1 MTHCGICKRKLRAG
15 RKVCFHFK
23 SKKNPAIKLL
33 NKQCYNC
40 SEVILLP
47 CSMILAPVDDSGTM
61 KELCSPKCLAS
72 FNSKKAKVA
81 PKPPPPQ
88 CKMCNKACIPQNSK
102 LTLDGFK
109 HTVCG
114 DACFTNYHQVNNLTV
129 VTCDI
134 CSSASLHKHFTVKTE
149 EGSKSIC
156 TDECLVK
163 FKESVKSPRL
173 CPMCQTS
180 HQMSDMVENKND
192 EGTLDFFCSNRCM
205 MVHKAQT
212 LTLSGRNSP
221 VCDKED
227 KQVKPLQ
234 NLEFIKQEPIEEECK
249 PNVSSSISTESI
261 KDEPSMAKEE
271 MKTEESPVLTS
282 SGDPSCSAP
291 TVADT
296 DLWESCSSCRKALM
310 DGEIVYQRK
319 NHTNIFFCSSA
330 CLLKFYKMKQ
340 VKRSCTFCLQALSQA
355 KKVLQAPVDDA
366 GTMKDFCCQ
375 TCMFSFNYKIM
386 MQSKVPIVPV
396 APHSQCNVCGRYC
409 ISKHE
414 IIHMEAVKK
423 ICSDPCFLRL
433 CNLNNLS
440 ICLNCHSNCN
450 APLTISMEDGSK
462 RLCSAD
468 CFAQYK
474 QKIQTPQSCS
484 TCSTQL
490 LMSNMVD
497 CKNSDGEVELFC
509 NNGCVAAAKILAV
522 SSSGDPVDC
531 DSCGKS
537 SVPAC
542 HLAVSDASIR
552 NFCSLSCAMTFKQS
566 QRDEH
571 VPTRPAG
578 ASQQT
583 QCDHLKPPEKLKCAK
598 CRRKMKTTP
607 KVIQNKGRMHFVCSA
622 SCSQAFRRDNKI
634 VGKCEHCRNERIV
647 KVVIRVNDKDCY
659 FCSAGCK
666 MLFQQD
672 LKKQWGEYCQS
683 CAYCLSISKTV
694 IVERYGDSDQALCS
708 YDCNLKYNLLFNHFA
723 KCDTCGCKEK
733 LTQSIA
739 LIGEVKYFCDMK
751 CLLHFCNQHAQMA
764 NRVSPPPRS
773 VSAEESSPV
782 ITNVISLAGALA
794 KQTSSSA
801 CSAQRGSHTQT
812 WSPAPD
818 IHTKVVGHAGV
829 QTVPKELKNKSMLC
843 TPLVHNKGVSC
854 STQTVDAETQTENSD
869 PKAAALPSSN
879 VPLSLNMYSQNT
891 PKPLGLPVP
900 EAGHQVHYNLTDGQ
914 HPDRTMRPHSK
925 DPAADSCPQTP
936 QEMDISESDDDDQQ
950 ESSDDDDQQDSSD
963 ILVDS
968 CSTTEKRFSD
978 MDQSHAA
985 DSCPQTP
992 QEKDISESYA
1002 DDQQERR
1009 DGLVDSCSPTEE
1021 GLCDMV
1027 SPSPEMSEE
1036 EVEKNQQEEE
1046 KVTLREPSVEAQQ
1059 VTVPS
1064 NPEPRIEVKTCSNKT
1079 NQRIYDK
1086 KSYCLYCEKPYG
1098 KIARHLLQSH
1108 SDRAEVAKILT
1119 HNQGSAMRSLLL
1131 SKVRNMGNYKHN
1143 CSVLSSGKGQIVTKK
1158 QASHPSSHT
1167 DYLPCKFCY
1176 AMYIK
1181 KDIWKHHMRCKLQV
1195 KEDGPVK
1202 RKAQA
1207 RRSLLLP
1214 HCLYNSDSSGL
1225 KEILEDMACDI
1236 VTKVVKSDVLIIA
1249 FGERVFPKDRK
1260 EGQHRADIRNKM
1272 RQLARLV
1279 LAAREIDP
1287 EIISLKDLINPGK
1300 FGAVLEA
1307 VKTMAR
1313 FESAQSVMAPSTA
1326 SNLHHALL
1334 KVSLILQ
1341 GQALRQQDGDL
1352 QAKAE
1357 RFSRLIEVNAQ
1368 EELYK
1373 KKWNI
1378 QEILPLS
1385 EDIKTL
1391 NDYLKS
1397 LEEVHKQALIEHPSQ
1412 EAWSELSK
1420 VTLTQLILFNR
1431 HCEGEVSRIE
1441 VQTYLQR
1448 DKSRMTCLTPFER
1461 ILCENLLR
1469 VEVRGE
1475 RGRKAPFLFTRNVQ
1489 ESVELLIKTRG
1500 KVGISATNPYIF
1512 AVACFGSQEN
1522 IQGRDSVKHFAESCD
1537 AKHPENITSTKLRKH
1552 VATVS
1557 QLLNLQNHELDQLAT
1572 FVGLDIEDHR
1582 LPEASLHMTKVS
1594 RLMFALQGG
1603 IGKNE
1608 GKTLEELTPNLNS
1621 EEFVDSDVGEVQS
1634 EQTASTSQQGKSGAG
1649 FKSEDKDTLSS
1660 QPSHQRVKRRPWSL
1674 REREIVEHHFK
1685 HFVEEMTIPRK
1696 VDCQR
1701 CVDENQTLRDNRRDW
1716 KAVKYYVHNKI
1727 ISVKRKG
1734 SEQHSSQ

>member
-1 MTHCGICKRKLRAG
+1 MLSDSTVNNSYASPAAETVNVPTAVYSDSMTHCDICERKLRAG
-15 RKVCFHFK
+15 RKVCLHCK
-23 SKKNPAIKLL
+23 SKKNPAIELL

-163 FKESVKSPRL
+163 FKESVKRPRL

-221 VCDKED
+221 VCDNED

-234 NLEFIKQEPIEEECK
+234 NLEFIKQEPIEEECN
-249 PNVSSSISTESI
+249 PNVSSSLSTESI

-282 SGDPSCSAP
+282 SGDPSHSAP
-291 TVADT
+291 TVANT
-296 DLWESCSSCRKALM
+296 DLWESCSSCRKVLM
-310 DGEIVYQRK
+310 DGETVYQRK
-319 NHTNIFFCSSA
+319 NHTDIFCSSA

-366 GTMKDFCCQ
+366 GTIKDFCCQ
-375 TCMFSFNYKIM
+375 TCMSSFNYKSM

-396 APHSQCNVCGRYC
+396 ASHSQCNICGRYC

-414 IIHMEAVKK
+414 IIHKEAVKK
-423 ICSDPCFLRL
+423 ICSDPCFLRF
-433 CNLNNLS
+433 CNSNNLS

-450 APLTISMEDGSK
+450 APLTIITEDGSK

-468 CFAQYK
+468 CLAQYK

-484 TCSTQL
+484 TCSTKL
-490 LMSNMVD
+490 LMSDMVD

-509 NNGCVAAAKILAV
+509 NNSCVAAAKILAV

-542 HLAVSDASIR
+542 HLAMSDASIR
-552 NFCSLSCAMTFKQS
+552 NFCSLSCAMTFKES
-566 QRDEH
+566 QRDKH

-583 QCDHLKPPEKLKCAK
+583 QCDFLKPPEKLKCAK
-598 CRRKMKTTP
+598 CRREMKTTP

-622 SCSQAFRRDNKI
+622 SCSQAFRRDNNI
-634 VGKCEHCRNERIV
+634 VGKCDYCRNERIV

-723 KCDTCGCKEK
+723 KCDTCGRKEK

-739 LIGEVKYFCDMK
+739 LIGVVKHFCDMK
-751 CLLHFCNQHAQMA
+751 CLLHFCSQHAQMA
-764 NRVSPPPRS
+764 NRVSPPPRA
-773 VSAEESSPV
+773 VSTEESSPV

-801 CSAQRGSHTQT
+801 RSAQRGSHTQT
-812 WSPAPD
+812 LSPAPD
-818 IHTKVVGHAGV
+818 IHTKVVGHASV

-869 PKAAALPSSN
+869 PKAAVLPSSY

-891 PKPLGLPVP
+891 SKPLGLPVP
-900 EAGHQVHYNLTDGQ
+900 EAGHQVHYNLTDQ
-914 HPDRTMRPHSK
+914 HPDQTMRPHSK
-925 DPAADSCPQTP
+925 DPAANSCPQTL
-936 QEMDISESDDDDQQ
+936 QEIDISESDEDDQQ
-950 ESSDDDDQQDSSD
+950 ESSDDDDQQESSD

-992 QEKDISESYA
+992 QEKDISESYD
-1002 DDQQERR
+1002 DDQQERS

-1027 SPSPEMSEE
+1027 SPCPEMSEE

-1046 KVTLREPSVEAQQ
+1046 KVTLREPSVETQQ

-1064 NPEPRIEVKTCSNKT
+1064 NPEPCIEVKTCSNKT
-1079 NQRIYDK
+1079 NKRIYDK

-1098 KIARHLLQSH
+1098 KIARHLLQKH
-1108 SDRAEVAKILT
+1108 SDRAEVAKVLT
-1119 HNQGSAMRSLLL
+1119 HNKGSAMRGLLL

-1158 QASHPSSHT
+1158 QASHPSSHM

-1181 KDIWKHHMRCKLQV
+1181 KDIWKHHKHCKLQV
-1195 KEDGPVK
+1195 KEDGPCLPVPVFLPGTPDSLSETVKSTKEEIKEFEDETTPRDFSKAVLREHQKLETPAVTLKEEILHCSAMELSDGLCGFIKEVKQPDGAPYPYDKLFYLCLSIQQCLFENGHVENIFSDWMYNKFTTEFTKILKSFKPSISASGEPSCIQINPPLSAGYIHSHVEEEFLWDCKQLGAYSPIVLINTLLFFCSKYLGFTTVEQHHQLSFANIVCRTKTNPDNTKSRFLLCYPPKSINEEESDEDGVPAKK
-1202 RKAQA
+1202 RK
-1207 RRSLLLP
+1207 
-1214 HCLYNSDSSGL
+1214 
-1225 KEILEDMACDI
+1225 
-1236 VTKVVKSDVLIIA
+1236 
-1249 FGERVFPKDRK
+1249 KDNGITVMM
-1260 EGQHRADIRNKM
+1260 ENA
-1272 RQLARLV
+1272 
-1279 LAAREIDP
+1279 E
-1287 EIISLKDLINPGK
+1287 NP
-1300 FGAVLEA
+1300 
-1307 VKTMAR
+1307 
-1313 FESAQSVMAPSTA
+1313 
-1326 SNLHHALL
+1326 
-1334 KVSLILQ
+1334 
-1341 GQALRQQDGDL
+1341 LRC
-1352 QAKAE
+1352 
-1357 RFSRLIEVNAQ
+1357 
-1368 EELYK
+1368 
-1373 KKWNI
+1373 
-1378 QEILPLS
+1378 P
-1385 EDIKTL
+1385 
-1391 NDYLKS
+1391 
-1397 LEEVHKQALIEHPSQ
+1397 
-1412 EAWSELSK
+1412 
-1420 VTLTQLILFNR
+1420 
-1431 HCEGEVSRIE
+1431 
-1441 VQTYLQR
+1441 
-1448 DKSRMTCLTPFER
+1448 
-1461 ILCENLLR
+1461 
-1469 VEVRGE
+1469 
-1475 RGRKAPFLFTRNVQ
+1475 
-1489 ESVELLIKTRG
+1489 
-1500 KVGISATNPYIF
+1500 
-1512 AVACFGSQEN
+1512 
-1522 IQGRDSVKHFAESCD
+1522 
-1537 AKHPENITSTKLRKH
+1537 
-1552 VATVS
+1552 
-1557 QLLNLQNHELDQLAT
+1557 
-1572 FVGLDIEDHR
+1572 
-1582 LPEASLHMTKVS
+1582 
-1594 RLMFALQGG
+1594 
-1603 IGKNE
+1603 
-1608 GKTLEELTPNLNS
+1608 
-1621 EEFVDSDVGEVQS
+1621 
-1634 EQTASTSQQGKSGAG
+1634 
-1649 FKSEDKDTLSS
+1649 
-1660 QPSHQRVKRRPWSL
+1660 
-1674 REREIVEHHFK
+1674 
-1685 HFVEEMTIPRK
+1685 
-1696 VDCQR
+1696 
-1701 CVDENQTLRDNRRDW
+1701 
-1716 KAVKYYVHNKI
+1716 VKYYEFYLSKCSE
-1727 ISVKRKG
+1727 SVRSQPG
-1734 SEQHSSQ
+1734 LFYLQPDRRSVPNSPVWFSSSPLDDSMMEAMLVRILAVRRRWGEDEDDWDQLTSEDQTFIPEEEESE